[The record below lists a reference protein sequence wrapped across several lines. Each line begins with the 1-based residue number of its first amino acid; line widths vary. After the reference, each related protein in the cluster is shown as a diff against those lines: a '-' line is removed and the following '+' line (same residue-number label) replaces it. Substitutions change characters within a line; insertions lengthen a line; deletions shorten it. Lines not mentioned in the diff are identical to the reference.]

1 MKATFAP
8 QHLLCLVDLSPASPV
23 VLSWAR
29 LVANHFHPDLEILHA
44 DWPGESKLS
53 GEEEEASWAQVQ
65 MRKTEL
71 AGELERIA
79 DAVFVSGV
87 PYRVLVEVGHPVQ
100 VVLQY
105 LGAHVPD
112 LIVMGSHGEDGA
124 AHVLLGSVAE
134 NLVRVANCPILI
146 AKGNQLARGQKQLQ
160 RVVCPTNLGDF
171 SMQCLDAACA
181 IAAVTGASVDSV
193 LSLEEAHVSSEQG
206 RTRLHEWIPAQLRER
221 CSITET
227 ILRGD
232 PAEQLIGLLR
242 REASDLVVVG
252 AEHRP
257 FFEYTTLGRTT
268 EKVMRFSP
276 CTVVVV
282 PQKV

>member
-8 QHLLCLVDLSPASPV
+8 QHLLCLIDLSSASPV

-29 LVANHFHPDLEILHA
+29 LVANHFHPDLEIVHA
-44 DWPGESKLS
+44 DWPGEIKLS
-53 GEEEEASWAQVQ
+53 KAEEEASWAQLQ
-65 MRKTEL
+65 MRKTEVS
-71 AGELERIA
+71 GELERIA
-79 DAVFVSGV
+79 DSVFGSGV
-87 PYRVLVEVGHPVQ
+87 PYRVLVEAGHPVQ

-105 LGAHVPD
+105 LSAHVPD

-134 NLVRVANCPILI
+134 NVARVANCPILI

-160 RVVCPTNLGDF
+160 RIVCPTNLGDF
-171 SMQCLDAACA
+171 ALQCLDAACA
-181 IAAVTGASVDSV
+181 IAAATGASLDAV
-193 LSLEEAHVSSEQG
+193 LSLEEAHVSSELG
-206 RTRLHEWIPAQLRER
+206 RARLHDWIPASFRER
-221 CSITET
+221 CSISEL

-242 REASDLVVVG
+242 REASDLVIVG

-268 EKVMRFSP
+268 EKIMRFSP
-276 CTVVVV
+276 CSVLIV

>member
-8 QHLLCLVDLSPASPV
+8 QHVLCLIDLSLASPV

-44 DWPGESKLS
+44 DWPGELKLS
-53 GEEEEASWAQVQ
+53 KGEEDASWAQLQ
-65 MRKTEL
+65 MRKTEVS
-71 AGELERIA
+71 GELERIA
-79 DAVFVSGV
+79 DSVFVSGV
-87 PYRVLVEVGHPVQ
+87 PYRVLVEAGHPVQ

-105 LGAHVPD
+105 LSAHVPD

-124 AHVLLGSVAE
+124 AQVMLGSVAE
-134 NLVRVANCPILI
+134 NVVRVANCPILI

-160 RVVCPTNLGDF
+160 RIVCPTNLGDF
-171 SMQCLDAACA
+171 SLQCLEAACA
-181 IAAVTGASVDSV
+181 MAAVTGASVDSV

-206 RTRLHEWIPAQLRER
+206 RTRLHQWIPAAFRER
-221 CSITET
+221 CAISEI

-232 PAEQLIGLLR
+232 PAEQLISLLR

-257 FFEYTTLGRTT
+257 FFEYTTIGPTT
-268 EKVMRFSP
+268 EKAMRFSP
-276 CTVVVV
+276 CSVLMV
-282 PQKV
+282 PQRV